1 MHRARSVQLLP
12 RSSRRSEAEVAQDLF
27 HGNLGAEYVEVD
39 TWHRSPHLYPRLV
52 CGTERGGTGTLV
64 YWGLLVFLKHSSLA
78 TSAICQLIVL
88 RGATP

>member
-12 RSSRRSEAEVAQDLF
+12 RSTCRPEAESAQDLF

-52 CGTERGGTGTLV
+52 CGTERRGTGTLV
-64 YWGLLVFLKHSSLA
+64 YWGLLVFVKHSFHA
-78 TSAICQLIVL
+78 TSAIHQIIIL